1 MKIYSNGKI
10 INISNDGTNIVNVP
24 VGTIVIWS
32 GTVDDIPA
40 GWALCDGQDGRPDLR
55 NKFIIGAGDTYA
67 AGATGGSETV
77 TLTASQMP
85 SHSHMQQ
92 YPDSYGA
99 TQPWLATSDSGDE
112 MGYKD
117 SNRTVSILL
126 GDPVR
131 TASTGSGQAHDNMP
145 PYYALCYIVKIAA
158 DPAIDPV
165 TINQV
170 NAIVD
175 EKLGE
180 AKSVYST
187 DETVIGTWINGKTLY
202 RKVFHTTT
210 PSSTNSI
217 VTVVEIAYLD
227 ALSPEFFM
235 TVTATMNYLENGKLV
250 AMNSGVN
257 ADNTLMSIWIDTRGV
272 NCNVNVAQYTNKDLY
287 VILEYTKTTDSVSNQ
302 ILSTMSTAV
311 SAGI

>member
-10 INISNDGTNIVNVP
+10 ISISNDGTNIVNVP
-24 VGTIVIWS
+24 IGTIVIWS
-32 GTVDDIPA
+32 GTADDIPA

-77 TLTASQMP
+77 ALTASQMP

-131 TASTGSGQAHDNMP
+131 TASAGSGQAHDNMP

-170 NAIVD
+170 NTIVD
-175 EKLGE
+175 EKLE
-180 AKSVYST
+180 ETKNVYSLN
-187 DETVIGTWINGKTLY
+187 ETVVGTWIDGKPVY
-202 RKVFHTTT
+202 RWCGKY
-210 PSSTNSI
+210 SI
-217 VTVVEIAYLD
+217 
-227 ALSPEFFM
+227 
-235 TVTATMNYLENGKLV
+235 TANNHNYLVGNLTDCETIIRAYGGYNNKSNSQFYAIPRNDTSGSINMAAIGNAIYSYVAIQANTWDYVNGAEAIV
-250 AMNSGVN
+250 FV
-257 ADNTLMSIWIDTRGV
+257 
-272 NCNVNVAQYTNKDLY
+272 
-287 VILEYTKTTDSVSNQ
+287 EYTKTTDSVSNQ